1 MTLKK
6 GDVLY
11 YKDPL
16 SWRPKFYVIFSN
28 NEQYFD
34 FNYKRFSNL
43 SYFTVYCHDKVD
55 DKGWAKK
62 NIMLSKNPQD
72 YEKNIIRNQ
81 ARLKVIY
88 KNLIQ
93 HFEKA
98 KESIEDNINFF
109 ERII

>member
-11 YKDPL
+11 YKAPL
-16 SWRPKFYVIFSN
+16 NWRPKFYVIFSN

-34 FNYKRFSNL
+34 FNKKHFSNL
-43 SYFTVYCHDKVD
+43 NYFIVYCHDKEF
-55 DKGWAKK
+55 DKRWTKK
-62 NIMLSKNPQD
+62 NMMLSKNPQD

-93 HFEKA
+93 HFEKE
-98 KESIEDNINFF
+98 KESIEDNISFF